1 MDFIYFGR
9 EEPHIPRTV
18 FRRNPFTEKD
28 LHMKKAAVG
37 GAAYPIPRSRCT
49 SYFVPIVVSTCCDRP
64 CCPLLSE
71 TSWAFLLKPVAC
83 RLKCFLLSILSYHWP
98 ACGSSSHSAVLT
110 GQKYP
115 NGTHGR
121 HAYSNSIRKIP
132 NAPRK
137 REPLGAFL
145 PFIVGIFISCYPTP
159 KRLLRAPSLWTNFG
173 IVLLPPYSGCVYD

>member
-18 FRRNPFTEKD
+18 SRRNPFTEKD

-145 PFIVGIFISCYPTP
+145 PFIVGI
-159 KRLLRAPSLWTNFG
+159 SL
-173 IVLLPPYSGCVYD
+173 

>member
-1 MDFIYFGR
+1 MALLIEQSIQQKFCFRFFHLSPPPPTQAHGFHLFGER
-9 EEPHIPRTV
+9 GTAHPQNGFPPQSLYR
-18 FRRNPFTEKD
+18 KD

-137 REPLGAFL
+137 ESRLGHFCPLL
-145 PFIVGIFISCYPTP
+145 
-159 KRLLRAPSLWTNFG
+159 
-173 IVLLPPYSGCVYD
+173 